1 MAELIKTFHI
11 DIKLIIA
18 QFVNFSIVLFVLYKF
33 AYGPILKALN
43 NRTEKIA
50 EGLKNAEDAKKKLQ
64 EMEIKEKEVLTE
76 ARKEAQMLIESAEE
90 TAKKNKEEF
99 LNETKKKADEILA
112 STQRQL
118 EDEKKTMISEIKSE
132 VADLVVSATGKIIDE
147 KMDSEKDKELIERSI
162 K

>member
-11 DIKLIIA
+11 DVKLIIA
-18 QFVNFSIVLFVLYKF
+18 QVVNFSIVLVVLYKF

-50 EGLKNAEDAKKKLQ
+50 EGLKNAEDAKKKLE
-64 EMEIKEKEVLTE
+64 EMEIKEKAVLNE
-76 ARKEAQMLIESAEE
+76 ARKEAQILIESAEE

-132 VADLVVSATGKIIDE
+132 VADLVISATGKIIDE
-147 KMDSEKDKELIERSI
+147 KMDSVKDKELIEKAI